1 MVNVTEKD
9 RMLRIQRS
17 ANGEVVFTLSG
28 RMDEEG
34 IAELAALLRSEV
46 NGTRIVLDLKDL
58 TLVGRDAIRFLER
71 CEEDGITLKNCA
83 GYVREWITRQRR
95 GS

>member
-1 MVNVTEKD
+1 
-9 RMLRIQRS
+9 MLRIQRS
-17 ANGEVVFTLSG
+17 ANGDVVFTLSG

-34 IAELAALLRSEV
+34 IAQLEILLRSEA
-46 NGTRIVLDLKDL
+46 NGSRIVLDLKDL
-58 TLVGRDAIRFLER
+58 TLIGRDAISFLER
-71 CEEDGITLKNCA
+71 WEAKGVALENCA